1 MRGLV
6 LMILEWVIGGS
17 DLRLVPWAGLNM
29 SDFSVD
35 SWAGLNM
42 SDFSGL
48 MSDFSGLMSDFS
60 VLIVNWPGLVNFNHF
75 IAAVNPG
82 IVAA

>member
-6 LMILEWVIGGS
+6 LMILEWAIGGS
-17 DLRLVPWAGLNM
+17 DLRLVPWAGL
-29 SDFSVD
+29 
-35 SWAGLNM
+35 M

-60 VLIVNWPGLVNFNHF
+60 VLILNWPGLVNFNHF

-82 IVAA
+82 IVAG

>member
-6 LMILEWVIGGS
+6 LMIFVWAIGGS

-29 SDFSVD
+29 SDFS
-35 SWAGLNM
+35 
-42 SDFSGL
+42 GL
-48 MSDFSGLMSDFS
+48 MSDFSGLMPDFS